1 MAVFP
6 SASPK
11 DYPSFGDI
19 SRDFMTKRKTAQQND
34 ADARAQST
42 PLVTPSAGPPSTDT
56 AAGQDAGGYPA
67 VKTSQAAGGQ
77 AFASAG
83 SSVQTAPQSN
93 PLDEYYAQMKSAQRA
108 AAAAQAAQTRAAVEA
123 LQGNRRSIEQDA
135 EEAAKQ
141 AYISRMLTEKRL
153 PQQLAA
159 TGSSGGMTD
168 SAVLRINSDYE
179 NSRNDIMNARN
190 NALADLNSQ
199 IAQVEATGD
208 ISLAQQQSE
217 WAQQLAQMQWQL
229 AQQEAERQHE
239 LDLAAINASKSGSSS
254 GTPYKP
260 RLTYAQTKEQLEA
273 GNTNDIVLEAA
284 EYWGLPASAA
294 YSPSAAQNSMDAAT
308 KWAYDTYTDRL
319 GQLGRSPTVSGI
331 ATWLTHMG
339 DKYTDDQKIAFIR
352 ALGFDPA
359 QFIRQ

>member
-56 AAGQDAGGYPA
+56 AAGQGAGGYSTA
-67 VKTSQAAGGQ
+67 KTSQAAGGQ
-77 AFASAG
+77 ASSSAG
-83 SSVQTAPQSN
+83 SSVQTAPQNN

-108 AAAAQAAQTRAAVEA
+108 AAAAQEAQTRAAVEA
-123 LQGNRRSIEQDA
+123 LQGNRRTIEQDA

-168 SAVLRINSDYE
+168 SAVLRMNSDYE
-179 NSRNDIMNARN
+179 NSRNDIMNAKN
-190 NALADLNSQ
+190 NALADLNNQ
-199 IAQVEATGD
+199 IVQVEATGD

-239 LDLAAINASKSGSSS
+239 LELAAINASKSGGKGGLSISELRGLYNDGLIDRETFYELS
-254 GTPYKP
+254 GIPHTAQET
-260 RLTYAQTKEQLEA
+260 LTGAITNRTGA
-273 GNTNDIVLEAA
+273 GWIAVD
-284 EYWGLPASAA
+284 G
-294 YSPSAAQNSMDAAT
+294 
-308 KWAYDTYTDRL
+308 
-319 GQLGRSPTVSGI
+319 LGRFSTAELSKLLDNGTVL
-331 ATWLTHMG
+331 A
-339 DKYTDDQKIAFIR
+339 IR
-352 ALGFDPA
+352 NVDGSITYQRA
-359 QFIRQ
+359 

>member
-1 MAVFP
+1 MAVLP
-6 SASPK
+6 
-11 DYPSFGDI
+11 
-19 SRDFMTKRKTAQQND
+19 TLKTNSQAMMDLYHNSQKKPAGTQAAAQ
-34 ADARAQST
+34 
-42 PLVTPSAGPPSTDT
+42 PSAGPPSTDT
-56 AAGQDAGGYPA
+56 AASQGAGGYSAPKA
-67 VKTSQAAGGQ
+67 SQTTGGQGAGGYSTAKTAGGQ
-77 AFASAG
+77 ASSPAG

-108 AAAAQAAQTRAAVEA
+108 AEAAQEAQTRAAVEA
-123 LQGNRRSIEQDA
+123 LQGNRRTIEQDA

-168 SAVLRINSDYE
+168 SAVLRMNSDYE
-179 NSRNDIMNARN
+179 NSRNDIMNAKN

-229 AQQEAERQHE
+229 AQQEAERQQE
-239 LDLAAINASKSGSSS
+239 LELAAINASKSGSGS

-260 RLTYAQTKEQLEA
+260 RLTYAQAKEQLEA
-273 GNTNDIVLEAA
+273 GNTNDVVLEAA
-284 EYWGLPASAA
+284 EYWGLPVLGVTRGSEGLAGPALNYYNATKRLSEQFGRAPTQQEMAQAA
-294 YSPSAAQNSMDAAT
+294 YSLAVQGADEAQIDAYLSA
-308 KWAYDTYTDRL
+308 
-319 GQLGRSPTVSGI
+319 
-331 ATWLTHMG
+331 
-339 DKYTDDQKIAFIR
+339 F
-352 ALGFDPA
+352 GFDPRN
-359 QFIRQ
+359 FK